1 MQRRVLFL
9 RRAAL
14 AFVVGFLTLQN
25 IEPPTRS
32 IPKVRR
38 NLMAKCTRKP
48 LTAQAVEETMEAH
61 RAAPGL
67 HPSPLTRG
75 VHGHALC
82 PLREPDAARAVHPQ
96 AGAGLGRGADRA
108 AAVQAVDGRG
118 AGAGGGGDTTDVP
131 LSAIGEVGR
140 KANHPPL
147 GTKTGSNR
155 RNR

>member
-1 MQRRVLFL
+1 
-9 RRAAL
+9 
-14 AFVVGFLTLQN
+14 
-25 IEPPTRS
+25 
-32 IPKVRR
+32 
-38 NLMAKCTRKP
+38 MAKCTRKP

-96 AGAGLGRGADRA
+96 AGAGLGRGADGA

-118 AGAGGGGDTTDVP
+118 AGARGGGDSGSVSTSVVEEIGGEGLRHLTTTV
-131 LSAIGEVGR
+131 
-140 KANHPPL
+140 L
-147 GTKTGSNR
+147 GAVDNTNYHCLFGNL
-155 RNR
+155 